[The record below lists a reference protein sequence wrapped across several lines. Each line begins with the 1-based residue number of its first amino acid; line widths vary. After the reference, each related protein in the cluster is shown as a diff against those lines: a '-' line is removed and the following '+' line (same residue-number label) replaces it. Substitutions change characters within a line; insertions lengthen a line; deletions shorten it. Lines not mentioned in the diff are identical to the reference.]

1 MTGIREQDLG
11 FGEQF
16 TVRSSRLAVVSRPG
30 ILFMQRMLVRFQICA
45 GSIAVLLCAI
55 SGRWA
60 AAQVDSSARDL
71 LARVDTDFG
80 RLAAQTIR
88 PADGYIRYPYLIP
101 AGYYTQMWDW
111 DGFFIGT
118 HWLNQDAAKARYLRD
133 WVLSFAASADADGY
147 VAGCITPKGPRPLF
161 GKFAMK
167 PFLAQGALEAAE
179 ALHDVEWLR
188 PVWPAMQRVL
198 KYRERTQFDAK
209 WGLWF
214 WDNAMQS
221 GADNDAALTNDPQ
234 DRSAILAVD
243 ASVWSMREYL
253 AMAVLAERLGDATD
267 AKSYRARAAA
277 TGQAILEKLWSA
289 QDEVFLNRRRDTGAW
304 VHVVDWTSFLPLLD
318 ELLPD
323 DEARRMIR
331 THLLN
336 PAEMKAPHGFRSL
349 AKSDPAYNNQAMIN
363 PYSNWRGPVWINANF
378 LDWIVL
384 RRYGFDTEAHW
395 LALTLAGDLERDIA
409 RWGSMHEDYNAETGD
424 GLAPT
429 PEESPGG
436 KFAGFVGWNL
446 LAQDMLQCEV
456 TGTHCRTMG
465 IPAR

>member
-1 MTGIREQDLG
+1 M
-11 FGEQF
+11 
-16 TVRSSRLAVVSRPG
+16 
-30 ILFMQRMLVRFQICA
+30 RFRVCA
-45 GSIAVLLCAI
+45 CSIAILLCAI
-55 SGRWA
+55 SGRLA
-60 AAQVDSSARDL
+60 AAQSDSSERAL
-71 LARVDTDFG
+71 LARVNADFG
-80 RLAAQTIR
+80 RLAPQTIR

-118 HWLNQDAAKARYLRD
+118 HWLNRDALTAHYLRD
-133 WVLSFAASADADGY
+133 WVLSFAGSADADGY
-147 VAGCITPKGPRPLF
+147 VAGCITSQGPRPLF

-167 PFLAQGALEAAE
+167 PFLAQGALEAAD
-179 ALHDVEWLR
+179 ALHDVEWVR
-188 PVWPAMQRVL
+188 PVWPAMRRVL
-198 KYRERTQFDAK
+198 AYRERTQFDAK

-221 GADNDAALTNDPQ
+221 GADNDAALTNDPD

-253 AMAVLAERLGDATD
+253 AMGALAERLGDTTD
-267 AKSYRARAAA
+267 AKTYRAKAAV
-277 TGQAILEKLWSA
+277 TRQAIVEKLWSK
-289 QDEVFLNRRRDTGAW
+289 QDEVFLNRMRDNGAW
-304 VHVVDWTSFLPLLD
+304 IHVIDWTSFLPLLD
-318 ELLPD
+318 GLLPEED
-323 DEARRMIR
+323 ARRMIR
-331 THLLN
+331 AHLLN
-336 PAEMKAPHGFRSL
+336 PAEMRSAHGFRSL
-349 AKSDPAYNNQAMIN
+349 AKSNPAYNNEATIK
-363 PYSNWRGPVWINANF
+363 PYSNWRGPVWINVNF
-378 LDWIVL
+378 VNWMVL
-384 RRYGFDTEAHW
+384 RRYGFRDEAHW

-456 TGTHCRTMG
+456 TGMRCRTMAMDG
-465 IPAR
+465 R